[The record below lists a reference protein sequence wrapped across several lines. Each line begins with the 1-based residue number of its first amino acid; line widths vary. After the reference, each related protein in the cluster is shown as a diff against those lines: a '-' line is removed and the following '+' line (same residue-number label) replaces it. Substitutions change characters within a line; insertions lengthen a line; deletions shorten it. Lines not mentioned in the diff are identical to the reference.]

1 MSKKTASDDWID
13 KVRIDIYE
21 KTKNMS
27 LEEFQE
33 YFRRSGEEVARKY
46 GFTIVESLDSKGND
60 YDHAK

>member
-46 GFTIVESLDSKGND
+46 GFTIVESSDSKGND
-60 YDHAK
+60 LDHAK